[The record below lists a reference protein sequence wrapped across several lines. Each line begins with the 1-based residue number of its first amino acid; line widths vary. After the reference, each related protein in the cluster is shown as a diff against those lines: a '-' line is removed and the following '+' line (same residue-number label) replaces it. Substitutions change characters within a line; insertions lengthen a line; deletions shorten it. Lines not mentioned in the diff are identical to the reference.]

1 MVSALAFIPSV
12 YLLRILWLLSS
23 NLQLLLRLS
32 AWERNKQSRL
42 RTGINHDTTYCYN
55 RDNTRT
61 IENGA
66 IVKRTRLLGLATKQR
81 EDRLYVGRILLDEII

>member
-1 MVSALAFIPSV
+1 MA
-12 YLLRILWLLSS
+12 
-23 NLQLLLRLS
+23 
-32 AWERNKQSRL
+32 
-42 RTGINHDTTYCYN
+42 YCYN
-55 RDNTRT
+55 CDNIRK